1 MALQNTN
8 QSINTTGISGGTTK
22 HKSINQYHRYI
33 WWYYKTQINQSIPQV
48 YLVAL
53 QNTNQSIN
61 ITGISGGTT
70 NQSINTTG
78 ISGGTTKHKQH

>member
-1 MALQNTN
+1 
-8 QSINTTGISGGTTK
+8 
-22 HKSINQYHRYI
+22 
-33 WWYYKTQINQSIPQV
+33 
-48 YLVAL
+48 VAL

>member
-1 MALQNTN
+1 VALQNTN

-61 ITGISGGTT
+61 T
-70 NQSINTTG
+70 INLCFVVPPD
-78 ISGGTTKHKQH
+78 IRVVLID